1 MAQLVDIQNL
11 AAKIGD
17 LQGELRNELAAGG
30 DLQTCRA
37 ISADIESIAATLATF
52 FQSTAEIVVDQVRA
66 QSPTAPTDLTHLRG
80 A

>member
-11 AAKIGD
+11 AEKIGD
-17 LQGELRNELAAGG
+17 LQKELRNELAAGG

-37 ISADIESIAATLATF
+37 IAADIESIAATLATF
-52 FQSTAEIVVDQVRA
+52 FQSSAEIVVDQVRA
-66 QSPTAPTDLTHLRG
+66 QFPAVTA